1 MERKFNITKENA
13 RINQEKSAKK
23 HKENN
28 ERRFFL
34 IRSGQDILT
43 SKADVTDD
51 DRMKAAFVGYK
62 YGKKAAVGEKA
73 FIDMLYQA
81 KLDGNYKA
89 FVELCKISGMHF
101 DQSPEALGGVD
112 NPINVAQKTTI
123 APEQVKEISSE
134 LEGDC

>member
-1 MERKFNITKENA
+1 MEGKFNITKENA

-51 DRMKAAFVGYK
+51 DWMKAAFVGYK
-62 YGKKAAVGEKA
+62 YGKKATVGEKA
-73 FIDMLYQA
+73 FIDMLYKA
-81 KLDGNYKA
+81 KLDGNYRA
-89 FVELCKISGMHF
+89 FVELCKMSGMHF

-134 LEGDC
+134 LEGGC

>member
-1 MERKFNITKENA
+1 MELKYNITKENA

-43 SKADVTDD
+43 SKADVTDY
-51 DRMKAAFVGYK
+51 DRTKASFVGYK
-62 YGKKAAVGEKA
+62 YGKKATVGEKA

-89 FVELCKISGMHF
+89 FVELCKMSGMHF
-101 DQSPEALGGVD
+101 DQSQEALGSKE
-112 NPINVAQKTTI
+112 NPIHVEAAAV
-123 APEQVKEISSE
+123 APEQVKAISEE
-134 LEGDC
+134 LEGGC

>member
-1 MERKFNITKENA
+1 MEGKFNITKENA

-89 FVELCKISGMHF
+89 FRIGPPSDELKAAMREQAEI
-101 DQSPEALGGVD
+101 LGITDG
-112 NPINVAQKTTI
+112 NRA
-123 APEQVKEISSE
+123 
-134 LEGDC
+134 GG

>member
-1 MERKFNITKENA
+1 MITKENSRELQKRSVEK
-13 RINQEKSAKK
+13 RI
-23 HKENN
+23 ENN

-51 DRMKAAFVGYK
+51 DRMKASFVGYK
-62 YGKKAAVGEKA
+62 YGKKATVGEKA

-89 FVELCKISGMHF
+89 FVELCKMSGMHF
-101 DQSPEALGGVD
+101 DQSPEAIGGVD

-134 LEGDC
+134 LEGGC